1 MLEAF
6 DLLEA
11 SSPPMGQTV
20 FNEVCLQDLFTE
32 VKLSHEVMSAE
43 PDFSIYFQTKIILKK
58 FQVKE
63 DNECTEITEGRSLRK
78 LIKNKE

>member
-20 FNEVCLQDLFTE
+20 FNEECLQDLFTE

-43 PDFSIYFQTKIILKK
+43 PDFSIYFQTKVIIEK

-63 DNECTEITEGRSLRK
+63 DKVCTGITEGRYLKK